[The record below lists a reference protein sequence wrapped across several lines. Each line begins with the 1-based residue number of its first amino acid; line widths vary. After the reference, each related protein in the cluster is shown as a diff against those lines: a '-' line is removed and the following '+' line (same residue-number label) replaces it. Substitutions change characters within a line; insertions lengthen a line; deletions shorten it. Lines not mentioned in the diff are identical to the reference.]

1 MGRPGPVDPTPA
13 AAWLATAGASA
24 PFVGTAAGLWL
35 LDGAWR
41 DYLYLTGLNYALA
54 SLAFLGALQLG
65 LALGAAA
72 RGFRQHG
79 FWWVVPFLPAV
90 AGLAALAGF
99 VDYFWVVV
107 LFLGAFTVSHAADLR
122 AVREG
127 VAPAWYRTIR
137 KWVTGVVL
145 FWGGTFLVHA
155 PVSVAG

>member
-1 MGRPGPVDPTPA
+1 MGRPRPVDPTPA
-13 AAWLATAGASA
+13 AAWLATACASA
-24 PFVGTAAGLWL
+24 PFVGTAGGLWL
-35 LDGAWR
+35 LEGAWR

-54 SLAFLGALQLG
+54 ALAFLGALHLG

-79 FWWVVPFLPAV
+79 FWWVVPFLPVV

-99 VDYFWVVV
+99 VDYFWVVM
-107 LFLGAFTVSHAADLR
+107 LFLGAFLVSHTADLR

-127 VAPAWYRTIR
+127 VAPAWYRTVR
-137 KWVTGVVL
+137 QWVTGVVL
-145 FWGGTFLVHA
+145 FWGGTFLAHA